1 MNFPTTPGSL
11 RRARTRITA
20 VLATAAIALM
30 GAMTATRTHA
40 DSDPGTHHPAG
51 QDERIEVAGGV
62 ASFSHH
68 GEILKVHDLRKDGLG
83 MRACLLEVGTSCVT
97 DRGVGGGPKRK
108 NLDIY
113 EGAGVLLYLCYINHD
128 GENTDCS
135 SMQKAI
141 A

>member
-11 RRARTRITA
+11 RRARTRTTA
-20 VLATAAIALM
+20 VLATAAIAVI
-30 GAMTATRTHA
+30 GAMTATSTRA

-51 QDERIEVAGGV
+51 QDERIEVKGGV
-62 ASFSHH
+62 ASFHHH
-68 GEILKVHDLRKDGLG
+68 GEILKVQDLRKDGLG
-83 MRACLLEVGTSCVT
+83 MKACLLEVGTHCVE
-97 DRGVGGGPKRK
+97 DRGVGGGPKRR

-113 EGAGVLLYLCYINHD
+113 EGAGVLLYLCYINPD
-128 GENTDCS
+128 GSQGDCS

>member
-1 MNFPTTPGSL
+1 MTIPTTPGSL
-11 RRARTRITA
+11 SRARTWI
-20 VLATAAIALM
+20 AAILAAAAVALT
-30 GAMTATRTHA
+30 GTLAATSANA

-62 ASFSHH
+62 ASFHHH
-68 GEILKVHDLRKDGLG
+68 GEILKVQDLRKDGLG
-83 MRACLLEVGTSCVT
+83 MKACLLEVGTHCVE
-97 DRGVGGGPKRK
+97 DRGVGGGPKRR

-113 EGAGVLLYLCYINHD
+113 EGAGVLLYLCYINPD
-128 GENTDCS
+128 GSQGDCS